1 MKVNDFRNLIRE
13 EIKKVLKEARV
24 PESNEIL
31 NDEDLRTQCFKD
43 IDDYIDWLRL
53 FIGQPFQEASQT
65 SKTKHVNIANE
76 FLERNGYKW
85 RVKDILGT
93 NRFGYYVWRIQ

>member
-43 IDDYIDWLRL
+43 IDDYIDWLRVYRST
-53 FIGQPFQEASQT
+53 ISR
-65 SKTKHVNIANE
+65 SI
-76 FLERNGYKW
+76 
-85 RVKDILGT
+85 T
-93 NRFGYYVWRIQ
+93 NF